1 MAHFLSLAML
11 ILLLSPQKQNLP
23 DAFYE
28 LPEQVREEATLIVTG
43 TYSEGRSPCIFMAD
57 GMRAWAMEA
66 FIRITKVYRGEA
78 GGKTISLDWHD
89 LHETGVKLTRGHRYL
104 VLLRPNTKSMK
115 AIRAGEYVP
124 FWDALDKEEI
134 LAIVELKMTG

>member
-1 MAHFLSLAML
+1 MAYLLTIAML
-11 ILLLSPQKQNLP
+11 LTQLAPQKKNLP
-23 DAFYE
+23 DVFYE

-66 FIRITKVYRGEA
+66 FIQITKVYRGEA
-78 GGKTISLDWHD
+78 GGKTISLDWHY

-104 VLLRPNTKSMK
+104 VLLRPNARSME
-115 AIRAGEYVP
+115 AIQAGEHVP
-124 FWDALDKEEI
+124 FWRALDEKEI
-134 LAIVELKMTG
+134 LAVVELK